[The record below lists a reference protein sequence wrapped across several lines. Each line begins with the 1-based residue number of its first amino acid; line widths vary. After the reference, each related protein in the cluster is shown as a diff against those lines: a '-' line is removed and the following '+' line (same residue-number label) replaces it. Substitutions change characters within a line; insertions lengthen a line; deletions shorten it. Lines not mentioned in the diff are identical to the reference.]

1 MTLAG
6 TKHAPPTKTAS
17 SAVHVEQNLPQH
29 VADTEKPWQ
38 AIAKYPKVLLYAVLI
53 NIGPL
58 LFGYD
63 MVIIGAV
70 SSLRQFKMDFGEP
83 HGEKWVIP
91 ALWIALWNSFL
102 QLGAGSGAFSAGVCQ
117 DRLGRRATVL
127 LGGLLGCVGA
137 AVSFTSCMPATMLNR
152 RISFMMAKFV
162 LGASCG
168 LLMSACQTWISETTP
183 KHLRGFFLSFYGFN
197 VAFGHL
203 IAIAV
208 VFGGSNGAGR
218 NSFQIPFATQW
229 AFGGW
234 AMVVALVLP
243 ESPVWLA
250 SRDQIDKAQRSLK
263 RLGAS
268 DMLPQI
274 MRTLEE
280 ERSQNVLNE
289 GAPTYREC
297 FRDTNRR
304 RTFLAMFLT
313 SIQQAIGM
321 SLIANAA
328 YFLTMA
334 GMSSRYSLMVNLIGI
349 SSTMI
354 AGMISWYTIP
364 RYGRRRMILISHF
377 ADNAAWLA
385 MGIAGCFSTEAA
397 KWMVG
402 VDLVLVGF
410 FNSFGVATAVPVL
423 QSEVSSVRLRSKTSG
438 IAFTCQSLSMW
449 AFNFFTP
456 YMYNTDQ
463 LNWGGKIGFF
473 FFGLGSISFV
483 VSYFAIP
490 ETKGRTFSEIDYLF
504 ETGVKHRMFH
514 KTVIGGGEEMDEDDG
529 GKSKAF

>member
-1 MTLAG
+1 MPTTNSTPTDPSPT
-6 TKHAPPTKTAS
+6 TKGS
-17 SAVHVEQNLPQH
+17 SAVHVEQTLPH
-29 VADTEKPWQ
+29 VAAEKPWQ
-38 AIAKYPKVLLYAVLI
+38 YLAEYPKVLVYAILI

-70 SSLRQFKMDFGEP
+70 SSLPRFKMDFGEP
-83 HGEKWVIP
+83 FASNKWVIP

-102 QLGAGSGAFSAGVCQ
+102 QLGAGAGSILSGTFQ
-117 DRLGRRATVL
+117 DRFGRRATVF
-127 LGGLLGCVGA
+127 LGGLLGCIGA
-137 AVSFTSCMPATMLNR
+137 AVSYTSSMPNTMLNR

-168 LLMSACQTWISETTP
+168 FLMSSCQTWISETTP
-183 KHLRGFFLSFYGFN
+183 RQLRGVFLGFYGFN

-203 IAIAV
+203 LAIAV
-208 VFGGSNGAGR
+208 VFGLSAGIDPQ
-218 NSFQIPFATQW
+218 SYMIPFASQW

-234 AMVVALVLP
+234 AMVVALILP

-250 SRDQIDKAQRSLK
+250 SRGQIQKAQNSLD
-263 RLGAS
+263 RLGTQ

-274 MRTLEE
+274 LRTLEAE
-280 ERSQNVLNE
+280 QSENIVHE
-289 GAPTYREC
+289 GSPSYREC
-297 FRDTNRR
+297 FQGINRR
-304 RTFLAMFLT
+304 RTLLVMFLT
-313 SIQQAIGM
+313 SIQQCVGM

-349 SSTMI
+349 SSTMV
-354 AGMISWYTIP
+354 ANMVSWYTIP
-364 RYGRRRMILISHF
+364 RYGRRRMILISNC

-385 MGIAGCFSTEAA
+385 MGIAGCFTTDAA

-402 VDLVLVGF
+402 VGLVLVGF
-410 FNSFGVATAVPVL
+410 FNSFGVASGVPVL
-423 QSEVSSVRLRSKTSG
+423 QSEISTVRLRSKTSG
-438 IAFTCQSLSMW
+438 VAFTCQSLTMW

-473 FFGLGSISFV
+473 FFGLGTISFIAGW
-483 VSYFAIP
+483 FAIP
-490 ETKGRTFSEIDYLF
+490 ETMGRTFAEIDYLF
-504 ETGVKHRMFH
+504 EIGVKHRMFH
-514 KTVIGGGEEMDEDDG
+514 KTALGGGEGDEG
-529 GKSKAF
+529 NENKPKEF